1 MLLHAYQRRK
11 STSKSDISG
20 HFRVHTYMTLTLTL
34 DGIIR
39 HTVVYHSS
47 TCVPAHQI
55 SFKSETLYVGGRTD
69 IETGLIMP
77 TRVMGILY
85 YRTYKRQ
92 GLAPWGQGQWLIV
105 ALSIPTLVIS
115 PDISLTNFILI
126 LLHLRVFQQNKNTR
140 KYINTTLCINLFNH
154 PNTFN
159 IAKSQWQ
166 LMNLD

>member
-92 GLAPWGQGQWLIV
+92 GLAP
-105 ALSIPTLVIS
+105 
-115 PDISLTNFILI
+115 
-126 LLHLRVFQQNKNTR
+126 
-140 KYINTTLCINLFNH
+140 
-154 PNTFN
+154 
-159 IAKSQWQ
+159 
-166 LMNLD
+166 